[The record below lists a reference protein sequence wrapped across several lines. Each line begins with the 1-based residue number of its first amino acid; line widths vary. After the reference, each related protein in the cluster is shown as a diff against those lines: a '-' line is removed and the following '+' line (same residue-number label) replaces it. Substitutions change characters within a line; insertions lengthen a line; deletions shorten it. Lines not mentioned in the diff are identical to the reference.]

1 MNKNLH
7 FLRRSIQKFSIYL
20 FRITQVPVKKSEY
33 ERDCIQ
39 ICKKLIKNPTTD
51 LLLTPIS
58 GKRYINNEELQIS
71 VILNSHNVQII
82 NHIYS
87 YTIFIEGK
95 EWERLIDFF
104 NQEVESRREVLE
116 QHITSNIKH
125 SLQNILVNIK

>member
-1 MNKNLH
+1 M
-7 FLRRSIQKFSIYL
+7 
-20 FRITQVPVKKSEY
+20 KKSEY

-39 ICKKLIKNPTTD
+39 ICKKLIKNQTTE

-95 EWERLIDFF
+95 
-104 NQEVESRREVLE
+104 
-116 QHITSNIKH
+116 
-125 SLQNILVNIK
+125 